1 MKALGELVA
10 RWQASFPGRVW
21 ARYSQA
27 RGNVL
32 AGGVAYFAFFSV
44 FPALALGVTALGL
57 VLGENSSL
65 QADLVGY
72 VNSTLGGGTEL
83 IGDDGIVTVDQ
94 LVQPSTLTTSAV
106 IGLVT
111 LVFTGLGWLDALRQG
126 IRAMFGR
133 SAEPANI
140 LLTKLRDLGTLAT
153 LGVAVLASA
162 VTGAVLSTASHAVL
176 LWWGLDG
183 VTGAGTLVRGVTV
196 AGLLVLDTVTFL
208 LMFSMLADVEVPL
221 ARLWK
226 GALAGA
232 VGLLALRAFSSLLLG
247 TVSNNRFL
255 ATFAVVV
262 GLLVVM
268 NLVGRVTL
276 LAASWSATVAA
287 DAGLL
292 DPGPAAVAAVPAGE
306 GPRGV
311 VAVRAAD
318 AARTARTPTYG
329 VRAADRT
336 TLAAGVVL
344 GVAGAWTAKV
354 VRGAVRA
361 VVDSVRD

>member
-1 MKALGELVA
+1 MKALGELLA

-21 ARYSQA
+21 ARYSAA

-32 AGGVAYFAFFSV
+32 AGGIAYFAFFSV
-44 FPALALGVTALGL
+44 FPALALGVTAMGL
-57 VLGENSSL
+57 VLGENSAL
-65 QADLVGY
+65 QADLVEY
-72 VNSTLGGGTEL
+72 VNSAVGQTI
-83 IGDDGIVTVDQ
+83 IGKDGIVTVEQ

-111 LVFTGLGWLDALRQG
+111 LVFTGLGWLDAMRQG

-208 LMFSMLADVEVPL
+208 LMFSMLSDVEVPL

-232 VGLLALRAFSSLLLG
+232 VGLLVLRAFSSLLLG
-247 TVSNNRFL
+247 RVSQNRFL

-287 DAGLL
+287 DA
-292 DPGPAAVAAVPAGE
+292 DPDVLPVCAAGDVPGDVPGDVVAARAAVAE
-306 GPRGV
+306 
-311 VAVRAAD
+311 
-318 AARTARTPTYG
+318 RTTRTPTYG

-344 GVAGAWTAKV
+344 GFAGAWTAKV